1 MGWLSYTDDEI
12 LAFHPEFESAA
23 GDALSQVSHGAS
35 DEWRH
40 HPRVAIGTV
49 PDYVLVDRST
59 GRWIV
64 VVEIKRTRSAVFSP
78 RFQAQAKGYAEAN
91 QAGCPPG
98 RPMYFALTNLE
109 ITLLCALN
117 GSRPP
122 SECIV
127 EDGLF
132 DSGSFATD
140 SAQDHR
146 SRFVADLS
154 RLVTR
159 ACDDHPGVLSI
170 PVWPNLIELWLRH
183 SDVLEQAGPEQVREP
198 TWRLVV
204 CRP

>member
-35 DEWRH
+35 YEWRH

-91 QAGCPPG
+91 QARYPPG

-159 ACDDHPGVLSI
+159 ALTTTRESFDT
-170 PVWPNLIELWLRH
+170 VWPNLIELWLRH
-183 SDVLEQAGPEQVREP
+183 SDVLEQAGPEQVRNL
-198 TWRLVV
+198 RRAVV